1 MTASVLVRALR
12 RGLMFVALGLLV
24 HLSAN
29 AAAPFAGTQTP
40 GYFRIKVGAFE
51 VTALFDGGGRIDAK
65 LLHADIGQINQW
77 MARDFSDAN
86 NIRGAVAAF
95 LVNTG
100 RQLILVDSGTGG
112 NWGGPALGHLV
123 DNIKL
128 SGYTPDQV
136 DLVLVTHL
144 HADHVGGIL
153 ARDGGLAFKNAIVRV
168 AKADS
173 DFWLSEEVAKKAP
186 KEAQEFFTLARAAAA
201 PYIKGGRWQTFAGAQ
216 QLAEGVRAR
225 PIVGHTPGH
234 TGYEFTSDGETFLVW
249 GDVVHAATVQLPH
262 PEVGIDYDIDG
273 PSAIKARQ
281 ELFAELAASGTLVGG
296 AHMPFPSLGRVRRDG
311 NGYAWVPVI
320 YRAVP

>member
-1 MTASVLVRALR
+1 MHASAFARAFRRAWIFLVI
-12 RGLMFVALGLLV
+12 GLLV
-24 HLSAN
+24 DVSAG
-29 AAAPFAGTQTP
+29 AAAPFAKTQAP
-40 GYFRIKVGAFE
+40 GYFRAQVGAFE
-51 VTALFDGGGRIDAK
+51 VTALFDGGGRTDPK
-65 LLHADIGQINQW
+65 LLHADVARINQW

-100 RQLILVDSGTGG
+100 KQLILVDAGTGG
-112 NWGGPALGHLV
+112 NWGGSALGHLV
-123 DNIKL
+123 ENMKV

-153 ARDGGLAFKNAIVRV
+153 LPDGGPAFKNAVVRV
-168 AKADS
+168 AKPDS
-173 DFWLSEEVAKKAP
+173 DFWLSEEVAKNAP

-201 PYIKGGRWQTFAGAQ
+201 PYVKAGRWQTFVGAQ
-216 QLAEGVRAR
+216 QLAEGVKAR

-234 TGYEFTSDGETFLVW
+234 TGYEFTSEGQTLLVW

-273 PSAIKARQ
+273 PNAIKARQ
-281 ELFAELAASGTLVGG
+281 ELFADLAAKGTLVGG

-311 NGYAWVPVI
+311 DGYAWVPVI
-320 YRAVP
+320 YRAAP